1 MDDSLAKDGITFVVA
16 RLDSSSILCE
26 LLYFY
31 VDSYIQISKA
41 KHTDNIIIV
50 IYHPS
55 NSLNNYFMTE
65 QVSESFFSHVHGN
78 RFNYINKSSHG

>member
-1 MDDSLAKDGITFVVA
+1 MDDSLAKDGSTFVVA
-16 RLDSSSILCE
+16 RLDSWSILCE

-41 KHTDNIIIV
+41 KHTDNFIV

-55 NSLNNYFMTE
+55 NSLNYYFMAE
-65 QVSESFFSHVHGN
+65 QVSESFFSYIHGN